1 MRGILSVLLIGILL
15 TGSVVSQISPVFG
28 EPKAEKQNEY
38 KKIPNILE
46 FNSAAVLHA
55 SSTTTICHVPPGN
68 QNNAH
73 LITVGTSSVTAHVN
87 HGDKAEY
94 CVDKILKIQEFSSE
108 NIETKSNTLTEA
120 IDFMD
125 AIVDASSDSKIG
137 PAISKAAKLH
147 QLFAHEDK
155 ETKKAFQKAFL
166 DFIKEIKKKVG
177 KGGVIED
184 KKILNDIAKTAIKIN
199 SQIEKDER
207 KEDHK
212 NKIKTAINLK
222 FEKEKLQEIRNQ
234 IGMAKIN
241 HSTDTDEFEALVDNE
256 RKSLT
261 KVLVSEAKLNGEKIT
276 IEKIKEIGKKSSEIV
291 DDNHKTNTEKG
302 NSENNKEKGSNE
314 KSHKDN
320 NKSDKKSQKSNN
332 KSKGKNK

>member
-1 MRGILSVLLIGILL
+1 MRGILSILLIGILL
-15 TGSVVSQISPVFG
+15 TGSIVSQISPVFG
-28 EPKAEKQNEY
+28 EPKSEKQNEY
-38 KKIPNILE
+38 KKSPNILE
-46 FNSAAVLHA
+46 FNSATVLHA
-55 SSTTTICHVPPGN
+55 SSTTIICHVPPGN

-73 LITVGTSSVTAHVN
+73 LITIGTSSATAHVN

-120 IDFMD
+120 IEFLD
-125 AIVDASSDSKIG
+125 AFVDNSSESKVG
-137 PAISKAAKLH
+137 SAISQAAKLH

-155 ETKKAFQKAFL
+155 ETKKAFQKVFL
-166 DFIKEIKKKVG
+166 DFIKDIKKKAG
-177 KGGVIED
+177 KGEDIED
-184 KKILNDIAKTAIKIN
+184 KKILNEIAKTAIKIN

-222 FEKEKLQEIRNQ
+222 FEKEKLQKIRNQ
-234 IGMAKIN
+234 ISMAKIN

-256 RKSLT
+256 RKVLT

-291 DDNHKTNTEKG
+291 DDNHTANTEKG
-302 NSENNKEKGSNE
+302 NSEHSKEKGSNE
-314 KSHKDN
+314 KSQKDT
-320 NKSDKKSQKSNN
+320 NKSDKKSQKSNS

>member
-1 MRGILSVLLIGILL
+1 MRGFLSILLIGILL

-28 EPKAEKQNEY
+28 EPKSEKQNEY
-38 KKIPNILE
+38 KKSPNILE
-46 FNSAAVLHA
+46 FNSATVLHA

-73 LITVGTSSVTAHVN
+73 LITIGTSSATAHVN

-120 IDFMD
+120 IDFLD
-125 AIVDASSDSKIG
+125 AIVDNSSDSKVG
-137 PAISKAAKLH
+137 PAILQAAKLH

-155 ETKKAFQKAFL
+155 ETKKTFQKAFL
-166 DFIKEIKKKVG
+166 DFIKEIKKKAG
-177 KGGVIED
+177 KGEHIED
-184 KKILNDIAKTAIKIN
+184 KKILNELAKTAIKIN

-222 FEKEKLQEIRNQ
+222 FEKEKLQKIRNQ
-234 IGMAKIN
+234 ISMAKIN
-241 HSTDTDEFEALVDNE
+241 HSTDTDEFETLVDNE
-256 RKSLT
+256 RKVLT

-291 DDNHKTNTEKG
+291 DDNHKTNPEKG
-302 NSENNKEKGSNE
+302 NSENSKEKGSNE

>member
-1 MRGILSVLLIGILL
+1 MRGILSILLIGILL

-28 EPKAEKQNEY
+28 EPKSEKQNEY
-38 KKIPNILE
+38 KKSPNILE

-73 LITVGTSSVTAHVN
+73 LITIGTSSATAHVN

-120 IDFMD
+120 IEFLD
-125 AIVDASSDSKIG
+125 AIVDNSSDSKVG
-137 PAISKAAKLH
+137 PAISQAAKLH

-166 DFIKEIKKKVG
+166 DFIKDIKKNAG
-177 KGGVIED
+177 KGDDIED
-184 KKILNDIAKTAIKIN
+184 KKILNELAKTAIKIN

-222 FEKEKLQEIRNQ
+222 FEKEKLQKIRNQ
-234 IGMAKIN
+234 ISMAKIN
-241 HSTDTDEFEALVDNE
+241 HSTDTDEFETLVDNE
-256 RKSLT
+256 RKVLT

-291 DDNHKTNTEKG
+291 
-302 NSENNKEKGSNE
+302 
-314 KSHKDN
+314 
-320 NKSDKKSQKSNN
+320 
-332 KSKGKNK
+332 

>member
-1 MRGILSVLLIGILL
+1 MG
-15 TGSVVSQISPVFG
+15 F
-28 EPKAEKQNEY
+28 
-38 KKIPNILE
+38 
-46 FNSAAVLHA
+46 
-55 SSTTTICHVPPGN
+55 
-68 QNNAH
+68 
-73 LITVGTSSVTAHVN
+73 
-87 HGDKAEY
+87 
-94 CVDKILKIQEFSSE
+94 
-108 NIETKSNTLTEA
+108 
-120 IDFMD
+120 DFC
-125 AIVDASSDSKIG
+125 G
-137 PAISKAAKLH
+137 ISKAAKLH

-241 HSTDTDEFEALVDNE
+241 HITDTDEFEALVDNE

-291 DDNHKTNTEKG
+291 ADNHKTITEKG
-302 NSENNKEKGSNE
+302 NSENNKEKRSNE